1 MILEAAEQLKAK
13 KVSSL
18 ELVQQCL
25 ERIKKFDGR
34 LNCFITLT
42 EEAALRRARQA
53 DEEIARGEYRGPL
66 HGIPIAHKDLFY
78 TKGVL
83 TTAGSKIYASFVP
96 DHDAAVVEKLD
107 QAGAVSLGK
116 LNLHELAYGVSSQN
130 EHFGGVKN
138 PWDTACI
145 PGGSSGGSGAGVAAG
160 FFYCGTGTDTGGS
173 IRIPASYCGIVGIKP
188 TFGRVSR
195 YGCFPLSNQLDHMG
209 PLTKTVR
216 DAAVVLN
223 AMAGY
228 DPRDP
233 YSANLPP
240 ENFLPPSGELSLQ
253 GLRIGLPANSY
264 FDRVEDGAIA
274 GVEQMAEIAAQAGAK
289 VVRVNVPDLLAMNA
303 AAVTALLAE
312 AAQTHAAHWEQR
324 REEIGAVVRPLLER
338 GRAVSG
344 MDYVAAQEKLH
355 HFRRDFARV
364 WDHCDV
370 LFTPSTPIGA
380 PRIDATAIRW
390 PDGSEEDPRLGTTRL
405 IRAINFLRYPAMS
418 QPCGFSPNRLPYGLQ
433 IIGPLGAEALVLRTG
448 AALEDRTDYHRAH
461 LPF

>member
-1 MILEAAEQLKAK
+1 MILEAAEKLRSK
-13 KVSSL
+13 KVSSV
-18 ELVQQCL
+18 ELTQQCL
-25 ERIKKFDGR
+25 DRIHQHDAR
-34 LNCFITLT
+34 LNCFISLT
-42 EEAALRRARQA
+42 ADAALLRARQA
-53 DEEIARGEYRGPL
+53 DEEIARGEDKGPL

-78 TKGVL
+78 TKGVR
-83 TTAGSKIYASFVP
+83 TTAGSKIYADFVP

-116 LNLHELAYGVSSQN
+116 LNLHELAYGISSQN

-138 PWDTACI
+138 PWNTDCV

-173 IRIPASYCGIVGIKP
+173 IRIPASYCGVVGIKP

-216 DAAVVLN
+216 DAAAVLN

-240 ENFLPPSGELSLQ
+240 EDFAPPAGEISLK
-253 GLRIGLPANSY
+253 GLRIGLPLNSY
-264 FDRVEDGAIA
+264 FDRVEPGAAA
-274 GVEQMAEIAAQAGAK
+274 GVEEMARIAESAGATIAR
-289 VVRVNVPDLLAMNA
+289 VRVPDLLAMNA
-303 AAVTALLAE
+303 AAITALLAE
-312 AAQTHAAHWEQR
+312 AACTHAANWEHR
-324 REEIGAVVRPLLER
+324 RADIGALIQPLLEL
-338 GRAVSG
+338 GRAVTG
-344 MDYVAAQEKLH
+344 FDYVAAQERLH
-355 HFRRDFARV
+355 LFRREFAAV
-364 WDHCDV
+364 WNDCDV

-380 PRIDATAIRW
+380 PRIDAPAIHW

-418 QPCGFSPNRLPYGLQ
+418 QPCGFSPDRLPYGLQ
-433 IIGPLGAEALVLRTG
+433 TIGPIGAEALVLKVG
-448 AALEDRTDYHRAH
+448 AALEDRTDFHRAH

>member
-1 MILEAAEQLKAK
+1 MILEAAARLKAK

-18 ELVQQCL
+18 ELTQQCL
-25 ERIKKFDGR
+25 ERIRQHNAK
-34 LNCFITLT
+34 LNAFITLT
-42 EEAALRRARQA
+42 EESALNRARQA
-53 DEEIARGEYRGPL
+53 DEEIARGQYRGPL

-78 TKGVL
+78 TKGVR
-83 TTAGSKIYASFVP
+83 TTAGSKFYADFVP

-116 LNLHELAYGVSSQN
+116 LNLHELAYGISSQN
-130 EHFGGVKN
+130 QHYGGVKN
-138 PWDTACI
+138 PWNTDCI
-145 PGGSSGGSGAGVAAG
+145 PGGSSGGSGAAVAAG
-160 FFYCGTGTDTGGS
+160 FIYCGTGTDTGGS

-216 DAAVVLN
+216 DSAVVLD
-223 AMAGY
+223 AIAGF

-233 YSANLPP
+233 YSVNLPP
-240 ENFLPPSGELSLQ
+240 ESFLPAAGEISLK
-253 GLRIGLPANSY
+253 GLRVGLPTNGY
-264 FDRVEDGAIA
+264 FDRVESGAA
-274 GVEQMAEIAAQAGAK
+274 EGVEKMARVAESAGAR
-289 VVRVNVPDLLAMNA
+289 VIRVRVPDLLAMNA

-312 AAQTHAAHWEQR
+312 AANTHAVNWDR
-324 REEIGAVVRPLLER
+324 RDMIGEAVRPLLER

-344 MDYVAAQEKLH
+344 MDYVAAREKLH
-355 HFRRDFARV
+355 LFRREFAGV
-364 WDHCDV
+364 WKECDV

-380 PRIDATAIRW
+380 PRIDAPAIKW

-418 QPCGFSPNRLPYGLQ
+418 QPCGFSPEKLPYGLQ
-433 IIGPLGAEALVLRTG
+433 IVGPLNAEALVLKVG
-448 AALEDRTDYHRAH
+448 AALEDRTDFHRAH